1 MPRRVRRI
9 GITAGDPAGIG
20 PEVALKAAARFDD
33 SSTILIV
40 IGRAAAM
47 RTVCGPTFEGFEV
60 IGEGDIVDCRAGGRY
75 VFDVPI
81 DLPIPVPGEGSAD
94 TGRES
99 IAYLDAAVRI
109 WQSGHI
115 HAIVTGPVSKGNI
128 AKSGLRFTGHTEY
141 LAERTGGEPWMMMY
155 APRHRVLLATTHLP
169 IASVAASLTKER
181 ILAAIRAGHD
191 AVSVLD
197 GPAARI
203 AVAGLD
209 PHCGDDGAIGSFD
222 REVTASAI
230 AMAREQGID
239 VEGPFAADT
248 LFIPSRW
255 ERYHLAI
262 AQYHDQGLI
271 PFKMLEFDRGVNIT
285 IGLPLVR
292 TSVDHGTAYDIAG
305 RGLANDESMLSAIRL
320 AARLTRREVT

>member
-1 MPRRVRRI
+1 LPRRARRI
-9 GITAGDPAGIG
+9 GVTAGDPAGIG
-20 PEVALKAAARFDD
+20 PEVAIKAAARFDD
-33 SSTILIV
+33 SSTILII

-47 RTVCGPTFEGFEV
+47 RAVCASFEGFEV
-60 IGEGDIVDCRAGGRY
+60 LGEKDIVDCRAGGRY
-75 VFDVPI
+75 LFDVPI

-99 IAYLDAAVRI
+99 IAYLDAAIRL

-115 HAIVTGPVSKGNI
+115 DAIVTGPVSKGNI
-128 AKSGLRFTGHTEY
+128 AKSGIRFTGHTEY

-155 APRHRVLLATTHLP
+155 ALRHRVLLATTHLP
-169 IASVAASLTKER
+169 LASVAAALTKER
-181 ILAAIRAGHD
+181 LLAAIRAGHD
-191 AVSVLD
+191 AVSMLD
-197 GPAARI
+197 GPAVRL

-222 REVTASAI
+222 REVTAAAI
-230 AMAREQGID
+230 AMAREEGID

-271 PFKMLEFDRGVNIT
+271 PFKMIEFDRGVNVT

-305 RGLANDESMLSAIRL
+305 MGIANDESMLSAIRL
-320 AARLTRREVT
+320 AARLSRHEGS